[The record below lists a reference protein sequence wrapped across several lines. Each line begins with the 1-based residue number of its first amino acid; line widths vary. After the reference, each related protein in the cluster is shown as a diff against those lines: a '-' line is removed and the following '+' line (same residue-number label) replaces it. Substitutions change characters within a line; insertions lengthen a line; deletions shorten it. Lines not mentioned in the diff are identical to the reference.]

1 MPKIKNIDVQKVDL
15 KLTRPYTIA
24 FKTVDHV
31 ENAIVT
37 MELDNGLVGR
47 GAGNPSEQVVGE
59 TLDNALDALNQAS
72 GGEPTDSGWLGLI
85 GREIEDINVLCEEI
99 QIQLKHSPSARTA
112 LEVALYDA
120 LSQWKE
126 VALVSL
132 LGQEIESLPTSI
144 TIGIK
149 DVSDTLEE
157 AVEYYQRGFRYIKVK
172 LGNHLEEDIERM
184 VKLRERFGDRIK
196 VRVDA
201 NQGYNI
207 QELKQFYD
215 QTLSCNL
222 ELIEQPLPADQVEEM
237 RCLPEEIRKTLAA
250 DESLI
255 GPDDAANIIGKP
267 NACGIFNIKLMKC
280 GGITQALEISRL
292 AQGADI
298 DLMWGCNDESVI
310 SISAA
315 LHTALSCKNTHYLDL
330 DGSLDLA
337 KDVAA
342 GGFIL
347 ESGEMRVNGLPGLGL
362 TNL

>member
-1 MPKIKNIDVQKVDL
+1 MPKIKNIEIQKVDL

-31 ENAIVT
+31 ENAIVA

-59 TLDNALDALNQAS
+59 TLDHALSALKLAVE
-72 GGEPTDSGWLGLI
+72 GEPMNGGWRGLI
-85 GREIEDINVLCEEI
+85 GRDIEDIDILCREV
-99 QIQLKHSPSARTA
+99 QNQLKPSPSARTA
-112 LEVALYDA
+112 LEVALYDTF
-120 LSQWKE
+120 SQWKE
-126 VALVSL
+126 VPLVSL
-132 LGQEIESLPTSI
+132 LGQKIECLPTSI

-149 DVSDTLEE
+149 GVSDTLEE
-157 AVEYYQRGFRYIKVK
+157 ATEYIQRGFKYIKVK
-172 LGNHLEEDIERM
+172 LGNHLEEDIERI
-184 VKLRERFGDRIK
+184 VKLREQFGDEINI
-196 VRVDA
+196 RVDA
-201 NQGYNI
+201 NQGYNT
-207 QELKQFYD
+207 QELQQFYD

-237 RCLPEEIRKTLAA
+237 RSMPGEVRQILAA

-255 GPDDAANIIGKP
+255 GPEDAVNNIGKP
-267 NACGIFNIKLMKC
+267 NSCGIFNIKLMKC

-292 AQGADI
+292 AQNADI
-298 DLMWGCNDESVI
+298 NLMWGCNDESVI

-315 LHTALSCKNTHYLDL
+315 LHTALSCNNTRYLDL